1 MLKFKSLNT
10 IGDYSL
16 DTNETNNKN
25 VLRFKRKNI
34 IFTPIIVNQD
44 PTMKIMILGA
54 NGFIG
59 RRILKRL
66 APKHQVMACS
76 LHQDI
81 MPEESYRF
89 EVIDILNYPALMDLL
104 NNFQPDV
111 IINGSAYSVVDYCEQ
126 HQEEAYAMNVTVVK
140 HLAEYSQANSCR
152 LIHIST
158 DFVFDGTSTKAYT
171 ETDSP
176 NPINY
181 YGKTKRWSEEAI
193 EQLCTNYA
201 IVRVEVVYG
210 KPFPKQHGNIV
221 HLVKNRLENGQ
232 SIRVVS
238 DQFRSPTWVEDIAN
252 AIEKLLSDQYQGIY
266 HICGDE
272 TLSVADIAHRVA
284 KFFQLDASLIE
295 AVTTE
300 EMNEA
305 TPRPAFTPM
314 SIEKA
319 KKELGYQ
326 PSKLEEGFKE

>member
-1 MLKFKSLNT
+1 M
-10 IGDYSL
+10 
-16 DTNETNNKN
+16 
-25 VLRFKRKNI
+25 RFERKNI

-89 EVIDILNYPALMDLL
+89 EVIDILNYPALMGLL
-104 NNFQPDV
+104 NVFHPDV
-111 IINGSAYSVVDYCEQ
+111 IINAAAYSVVDYCEQ

-152 LIHIST
+152 LIHLST
-158 DFVFDGTSTKAYT
+158 DFVFDGTSPNAYT
-171 ETDSP
+171 ETDIP
-176 NPINY
+176 NPVNY
-181 YGKTKRWSEEAI
+181 YGKTKQWSEEVI
-193 EQLCTNYA
+193 EQRCNNYA

-210 KPFPKQHGNIV
+210 KPLPKQHGNIV
-221 HLVKNRLENGQ
+221 HLVKSRLENGQ
-232 SIRVVS
+232 NIRVVS
-238 DQFRSPTWVEDIAN
+238 DQFRSPTWVEDIAY

-266 HICGDE
+266 HICGDK
-272 TLSVADIAHRVA
+272 TLSVAKIAHQVA

-295 AVTTE
+295 AVTTK

-326 PSKLEEGFKE
+326 PSKLEEGFKEWI